1 MRTSTAILLAL
12 LIIGAAAP
20 LAGFYP
26 LFLMK
31 CLAFALFACS
41 FNFFTGNVG
50 LLSIGHAAFFGMGA
64 YMAGHALK
72 VWGVTPEVALGLAVL
87 VGAMLGYII
96 GGMAIRRQGIY
107 FAMVTLALAQMVYFF
122 CVQAPFTGA
131 EDGLQRIPRGALFG
145 LLHLDNDVVMY
156 GFVLVAASLAIWGLQ
171 RLMEAPFGQVL
182 LAIRDN
188 EPRAVSLGY
197 DCRRYKLMAFVI
209 SASVAALAGGLKA
222 QTLGLASLPDVHWTQ
237 SGSVILMCLLGGLGT
252 AVGPIVG
259 AVFIVA
265 LEGQLAGVGVINVLG
280 FPIDLS
286 TKVPIVI
293 GLIFIVCVLSFRK
306 GIVGEIIDVAARS
319 RRKTRTPVVASQQ
332 VDTAVQK

>member
-1 MRTSTAILLAL
+1 MRASTAILLAVL
-12 LIIGAAAP
+12 TIGVAAP
-20 LAGFYP
+20 IAGLYP
-26 LFLMK
+26 LFLTK

-64 YMAGHALK
+64 YVAGHALK

-87 VGAMLGYII
+87 VGGVLGFVI

-131 EDGLQRIPRGALFG
+131 EDGLQRIPRATLFG
-145 LLHLDNDVVMY
+145 LIPLGNDIAMY
-156 GFVLVAASLAIWGLQ
+156 GFVLVSVAGAIWGLQ

-197 DCRRYKLMAFVI
+197 DCRAYKLMAFVI
-209 SASVAALAGGLKA
+209 SASVAALAGALKA
-222 QTLGLASLPDVHWTQ
+222 QTLGLASLPDAHWTQ
-237 SGSVILMCLLGGLGT
+237 SGNVILMCLLGGLGT

-265 LEGQLAGVGVINVLG
+265 LEGYLADLGVIRILG
-280 FPIDLS
+280 LSIDLS
-286 TKVPIVI
+286 TKIPIVI
-293 GLIFIVCVLSFRK
+293 GTIFMLCVLSFRK
-306 GIVGEIIDVAARS
+306 GIVGEISDRAARHFCKARS
-319 RRKTRTPVVASQQ
+319 PAAAEK
-332 VDTAVQK
+332 VDTLLQK

>member
-1 MRTSTAILLAL
+1 MRASTAILLAVL
-12 LIIGAAAP
+12 TIGAAAP
-20 LAGFYP
+20 LAGLYP

-50 LLSIGHAAFFGMGA
+50 LLSIGHAAFFGIGA
-64 YMAGHALK
+64 YVAGHALK
-72 VWGVTPEVALGLAVL
+72 VWGVTPELALGLAML
-87 VGAMLGYII
+87 VGVVLGFVI

-122 CVQAPFTGA
+122 CLQAPFTGA
-131 EDGLQRIPRGALFG
+131 EDGLQRIPRGTLFG
-145 LLHLDNDVVMY
+145 LLPLSNDIVMY
-156 GFVLVAASLAIWGLQ
+156 GFVLLSVAGAIWGLQ

-197 DCRRYKLMAFVI
+197 DCRGYKLMAFVI

-222 QTLGLASLPDVHWTQ
+222 QTLGLASLPDAHWTQ
-237 SGSVILMCLLGGLGT
+237 SGNVILMCLLGGLGT

-259 AVFIVA
+259 AIFIVA
-265 LEGQLAGVGVINVLG
+265 LEGHLADVGVIKILG
-280 FPIDLS
+280 LSIDLS
-286 TKVPIVI
+286 TKIPIVI
-293 GLIFIVCVLSFRK
+293 GAIFMLCVLAFRK
-306 GIVGEIIDVAARS
+306 GIVGEIADWATRNYRKARAPVAA
-319 RRKTRTPVVASQQ
+319 KK
-332 VDTAVQK
+332 VDTLLQK